1 MAQKPGRKVGNLDG
15 QGISKGMIYGE
26 DIGIEPREQGE
37 SEQQRGKE
45 RSRKENGGEAE
56 PVTAE
61 ELETRER
68 MIRLW

>member
-45 RSRKENGGEAE
+45 RSRERRM
-56 PVTAE
+56 E
-61 ELETRER
+61 EKRSLSPLKNWRRESV
-68 MIRLW
+68 